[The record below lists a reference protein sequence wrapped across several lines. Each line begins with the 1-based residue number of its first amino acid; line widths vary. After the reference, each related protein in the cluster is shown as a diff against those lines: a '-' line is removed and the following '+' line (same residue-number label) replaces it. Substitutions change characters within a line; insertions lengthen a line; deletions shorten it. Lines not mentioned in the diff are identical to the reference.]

1 MNKTNVIVRMDY
13 KLSINNIDRNK
24 NNSIKESNYVN
35 RMIDYFID
43 DKKRIINM
51 LDYFTGKINKDKEVN
66 LVLENGKYASKEE
79 IDRRKKYINKQFQ
92 NSNIWQ
98 IIISPDKK
106 FVEDNINWRELEL
119 KMSKEILPRVFK
131 KMGFKDV
138 NKIMYQFSLH
148 TNKESHPHFHI
159 SFLEKAPNT
168 LGSDNKLRYRRN
180 GQFDKSIIRFIKQE
194 VNIAI
199 EREKRFK
206 PYSTFINKE
215 LDEFKKYFSP
225 NTKNFVLYNVE
236 NIVLEEKILELGKL
250 LNEREISSDSKI
262 KFGSIKD
269 EQIKELT
276 KEIKDNLFK
285 SNNELELRK
294 REFNSKIK
302 IMNDYICDIGKKN
315 NIKLKDI
322 DLSYTKYKEERLDN
336 YILNAIVN
344 HAKFNYKKGSDKF
357 INSNDVIHSII
368 LDNYKKNI
376 DYSKK
381 EIVHNHLDK
390 AKEKYKMQENVRSAI
405 RNLNIELDVA
415 TKEFERLFSKEN
427 EKEKDKDFLI

>member
-1 MNKTNVIVRMDY
+1 MSKANVIVRMDY
-13 KLSINNIDRNK
+13 KLSMNNIDRKK

-51 LDYFTGKINKDKEVN
+51 LDYFTGKINKEKEVN
-66 LVLENGKYASKEE
+66 LVLESGKYASREE
-79 IDRRKKYINKQFQ
+79 IDKRKKYINKQFQ

-106 FVEDNINWRELEL
+106 LVEDNINWRELEL
-119 KMSKEILPRVFK
+119 KMAKEILPRVFK
-131 KMGFKDV
+131 KMGFKDI

-168 LGSDNKLRYRRN
+168 LDSNNNLKYRRSGKFN
-180 GQFDKSIIRFIKQE
+180 QSIIRFIKQE

-206 PYSTFINKE
+206 PYATYINKE

-225 NTKNFVLYNVE
+225 NTKNFVLYNIANVL
-236 NIVLEEKILELGKL
+236 LEEKILELGKL

-269 EQIKELT
+269 ETIKSLT
-276 KEIKDNLFK
+276 KEIKENIFQNSD
-285 SNNELELRK
+285 ELELRK
-294 REFNSKIK
+294 SEFNSKIK

-315 NIKLKDI
+315 NIKEKNI
-322 DLSYTKYKEERLDN
+322 DLSYTKYKENRLDN

-344 HAKFNYKKGSDKF
+344 HAKYNYKKGSDKYL
-357 INSNDVIHSII
+357 NSNDVIQSII

-381 EIVHNHLDK
+381 EIVHNHLDTTK
-390 AKEKYKMQENVRSAI
+390 SKYKMQENVKSAI
-405 RNLNIELDVA
+405 KNLNLELEVA
-415 TKEFERLFSKEN
+415 TKEFEKLFDK
-427 EKEKDKDFLI
+427 EKEREME